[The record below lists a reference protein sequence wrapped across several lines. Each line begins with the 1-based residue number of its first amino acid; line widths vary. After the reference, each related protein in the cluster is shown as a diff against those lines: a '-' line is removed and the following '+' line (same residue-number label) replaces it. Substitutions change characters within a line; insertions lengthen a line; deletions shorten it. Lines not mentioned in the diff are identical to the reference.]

1 MKTVK
6 LYSYNELNKSAKASA
21 YKTMSADHNFMIKQ
35 EMAECAKVICK
46 AFSGIE
52 WDGTAFYGCQDN
64 GFSMTS
70 AIITLDDMHNIEL
83 KNIIMSELL
92 IDMSWHVY
100 GYPIAGWLNRAYR
113 KFFYNYNATPECI
126 AEYCKTCK
134 VCFYAN
140 GARCYDF

>member
-1 MKTVK
+1 MKTIK

-21 YKTMSADHNFMIKQ
+21 YKTMAADHNFMIKQ
-35 EMAECAKVICK
+35 ELAGCAKTICK

-52 WDGTAFYGCQDN
+52 WDGTAFYGCQDDN
-64 GFSMTS
+64 FSMTS
-70 AIITLDDMHNIEL
+70 AIIMLDDMHNVEL

-92 IDMSWHVY
+92 IDMSWNVY
-100 GYPIAGWLNRAYR
+100 GYPLDEWLNSAYK
-113 KFFYNYNATPECI
+113 KFFYKYKATPESI

-134 VCFYAN
+134 VWFYAN